1 MINIKEAS
9 NNISTISQNFVLS
22 GEPIINQEVLDLN
35 VFPNPGIDFIE
46 ITVAS
51 KTGGKTYKNT
61 TPDGSTVQFG
71 SLESKKKKNIS
82 KLKPGMF
89 ILDVYDGQKTL
100 ISKLIK

>member
-51 KTGGKTYKNT
+51 KTGGKTYKIT

-71 SLESKKKKNIS
+71 NLESKKINIS
-82 KLKPGMF
+82 KLKPGIF
-89 ILDVYDGQKTL
+89 ILEVYDGQKTL
-100 ISKLIK
+100 ISKVIK